1 MITNAE
7 QDYIKAILRL
17 ENHNINV
24 STSSLASTLGVTA
37 ASVSGMLK
45 KLSKENMVNYRQY
58 RGVRL
63 TKRGK
68 RSALEVL
75 RRHRLIELFLI
86 EVLNMPWESVHHEA
100 DALEHVISDEV
111 LAKIDKV
118 LNYPKYDPH
127 GSPIPSPTGTFSYRA
142 GIRLDRLQVGQ
153 EGLVCEVQDDNP
165 EMLRHLK
172 KIGLV
177 PGVRITVSEILAID
191 STLKLQC
198 KKRVMDIS
206 SKVASFIWIEMEQ

>member
-1 MITNAE
+1 MITNAG

-17 ENHNINV
+17 ENQNINV
-24 STSSLASTLGVTA
+24 STSSLATNLGVTA

-45 KLSKENMVNYRQY
+45 KLSDKKMVNYRQY

-63 TKRGK
+63 TKNGR

-100 DALEHVISDEV
+100 EVLEHVISDQV
-111 LAKIDKV
+111 LANIDKV
-118 LNYPKYDPH
+118 LDYPKHDPH
-127 GSPIPSPTGTFSYRA
+127 GSPIPSPTGAILPTA
-142 GIRLDRLQVGQ
+142 GLRLDQMEVGQ
-153 EGLVCEVQDDNP
+153 GGMVCEVLDDNQ
-165 EMLRHLK
+165 EMLQHLK

-177 PGVRITVSEILAID
+177 PGVRIKVNEVYAID
-191 STLKLQC
+191 GTLKLKCNKQ
-198 KKRVMDIS
+198 VLDVS
-206 SKVASFIWIEMEQ
+206 SKVASVVWIKVN